1 MRLLILSD
9 LHLEFGH
16 PFVPPTDGYDVAII
30 AGDIAVPAASASH
43 WAKRAS
49 TFPCAKGVIYVL
61 GNHEFYGGVV
71 QSVASEMNQAARD
84 SKVHALD
91 CSEVVIYDVRFLGCT
106 LWTDFALRIDSHIGP
121 YSHVP
126 RSLGTSRRRLSDYRV
141 IRTEMSAQ
149 ELVGATGRYL
159 LDPGGERDHR
169 LLTPEDT
176 LAFHRA
182 QRQWLA
188 TKLAEPFVG
197 PTVVVTHHAPHR
209 QSLAARYADDWC
221 SGAFVSELPEEF
233 FKVPVLWVH
242 GHTHTSFDYRVG
254 NCRVLSNPRGYLS
267 ASQPPENEQFDP
279 ALVVDV

>member
-1 MRLLILSD
+1 L
-9 LHLEFGH
+9 
-16 PFVPPTDGYDVAII
+16 P
-30 AGDIAVPAASASH
+30 
-43 WAKRAS
+43 
-49 TFPCAKGVIYVL
+49 
-61 GNHEFYGGVV
+61 
-71 QSVASEMNQAARD
+71 
-84 SKVHALD
+84 
-91 CSEVVIYDVRFLGCT
+91 
-106 LWTDFALRIDSHIGP
+106 
-121 YSHVP
+121 
-126 RSLGTSRRRLSDYRV
+126 
-141 IRTEMSAQ
+141 
-149 ELVGATGRYL
+149 ATGRYL

-242 GHTHTSFDYRVG
+242 GHTHTSFDYRVS

-267 ASQPPENEQFDP
+267 ASWPPENEQFDP
-279 ALVVDV
+279 TLVVDV